1 MTEEEIIDLIRRQ
14 DDAGM
19 SALSERYE
27 KLLIYIIRG
36 ILGDRQD
43 DVEECVNDTW
53 LKIWRN
59 VDRYD
64 FEKASLA
71 TWLKVIAR
79 NTALNRLRDVRRHEE
94 QRADGE
100 LSEFADTVADARQ
113 NVENQIVRKEQAAR
127 LNEAVRRLPDR
138 ERELMLRKY
147 FYLQSSKTIASAMG
161 MTVNAVDTK
170 LSRLRGRMREEFSEW
185 GQEGGMAEND
195 RGNACESDE

>member
-19 SALSERYE
+19 SALAERFE
-27 KLLIYIIRG
+27 KLLFYIVRG
-36 ILGDRQD
+36 ILGSRQD
-43 DVEECVNDTW
+43 DIEECVNDTY

-59 VDRYD
+59 VERYD
-64 FEKASLA
+64 FERASLA

-94 QRADGE
+94 QCCSGE
-100 LSEFADTVADARQ
+100 LSELADTVADARQ

-127 LNEAVRRLPDR
+127 LNEVVRRLPDR

-147 FYLQSSKTIASAMG
+147 FYLQSSKTIASSMG
-161 MTVNAVDTK
+161 MTVNAVDTR
-170 LSRLRGRMREEFSEW
+170 LSRLRSSVREEYSERARD
-185 GQEGGMAEND
+185 GGTAETE
-195 RGNACESDE
+195 RGNAC

>member
-19 SALSERYE
+19 SALAERFE
-27 KLLIYIIRG
+27 KLLFYIVRG
-36 ILGDRQD
+36 ILGSRQD
-43 DVEECVNDTW
+43 DIEECVNDTY

-59 VDRYD
+59 VEWYD
-64 FEKASLA
+64 FERASLA

-94 QRADGE
+94 QCCSGE
-100 LSEFADTVADARQ
+100 LSELADTVADARQ

-127 LNEAVRRLPDR
+127 LNEVVRRLPDR

-147 FYLQSSKTIASAMG
+147 FYLQSSKTIASSMG
-161 MTVNAVDTK
+161 MTVNAVDTR
-170 LSRLRGRMREEFSEW
+170 LSRLRSRMREEFSEW
-185 GQEGGMAEND
+185 EQEGGTAEND
-195 RGNACESDE
+195 RGNAC